1 MAYLICPECGA
12 HNPLDEEQCR
22 ICEASLTDVTPVEEP
37 ETPEGLGEP
46 LELFAEDDDHDLP
59 DLLQGLKLDEGYEID
74 PQGLPDISLEAED
87 FLGSDEETGTPEWLE
102 SVRKRAQQEEDSIGD
117 LTKKIESAKETVAK
131 EGQEKHND
139 FESWL
144 QKLRD
149 EARDKAAG
157 SAVIPDE
164 PEDKPADEPVEET
177 VESAAEESAV
187 EAEPELEPE
196 IESEITPETEP
207 EPEPESAEPEKE
219 DWLTRIRKAHGI
231 VDAEEGPNAA
241 SRNLLDW
248 LVALEDN
255 PPEESDEGESLDKT
269 QQVAVGE
276 GGLPHDITRQIRVV
290 LEPKVTPQALSL
302 TREERD
308 QADLLSTIIA
318 DEKADHPIA
327 HRSYNKG
334 VQWLQMLFLLVLVV
348 GISLALFMGGSAG
361 LALPQTSTG
370 AAALM
375 DWVEA
380 LQEDARLLL
389 VFDYQP
395 AYASEMTLVAEPVLQ
410 AVTARSVQLSVASS
424 SASGPLLAEALLAKV
439 GEGLTFTDV
448 GYYPM
453 ASFGAYGMAT
463 GLSTGVT
470 APGLPE
476 PAQGMLAFDYDG
488 LLILSDNFEGAQT
501 WIEQLSARSPE
512 TPIGML
518 VTSQAAPLLQ
528 PYFESGQIVGVVSGF
543 SDAVALAQADGE
555 SAAVTPHWRA
565 YQVGVVILMAAMVL
579 GAVIALA
586 RASASNKRGER

>member
-22 ICEASLTDVTPVEEP
+22 ICEASLVDVTPVEEL

-46 LELFAEDDDHDLP
+46 LELFTEDDDHDLP
-59 DLLQGLKLDEGYEID
+59 DLLQGLKLDEDYEID

-87 FLGSDEETGTPEWLE
+87 FLGIDEQTGTPEWLE
-102 SVRKRAQQEEDSIGD
+102 SVRNRARQEEDSIGD

-164 PEDKPADEPVEET
+164 PVEELAEEPAET
-177 VESAAEESAV
+177 VAEESAV

-231 VDAEEGPNAA
+231 VDADEGPNAA

-255 PPEESDEGESLDKT
+255 PPEESDEGESLDET

-308 QADLLSTIIA
+308 QADLLTTIIA
-318 DEKADHPIA
+318 DEKADHPVA

-370 AAALM
+370 AVALM
-375 DWVEA
+375 DWAEA
-380 LQEDARLLL
+380 LPEDAHLLL

-395 AYASEMTLVAEPVLQ
+395 AYASEMALVAKPVLEE
-410 AVTARSVQLSVASS
+410 VTARSAQLFVASS
-424 SASGPLLAEALLAKV
+424 SASGPLLAEALLAET
-439 GEGLTFTDV
+439 GEGLAYADV

-463 GLSTGVT
+463 GLNTGAT

-488 LLILSDNFEGAQT
+488 LLVLSDNFEGAQT

-579 GAVIALA
+579 GAVIAPV